1 MDTLMSDRRELEPP
15 CSFTVDHEHRP
26 VLYRPDGKALV
37 RAAGFVP
44 QGSMQSTG
52 QFPQLNEK
60 PQGKKSGSKKPT
72 KKGRGC

>member
-1 MDTLMSDRRELEPP
+1 
-15 CSFTVDHEHRP
+15 
-26 VLYRPDGKALV
+26 
-37 RAAGFVP
+37 
-44 QGSMQSTG
+44 MQSTG